1 MSVRTKR
8 AAEKAEK
15 LVAELQIRSI
25 PVDVNQVA
33 EALGLM
39 ILYQSLGDDVS
50 GLLVTQGDTATICVH
65 ESHPAVRQRFT
76 IAHEIA
82 HFYLKHQFEPG
93 EQVHVDEGWKISAR
107 GPLAALGLD
116 RQEIEANQFA
126 ASLLMP
132 ETLIRERLKQIG
144 RPSDV
149 AVSELAR
156 QFKVSEQAMAIRLT
170 TLHL

>member
-1 MSVRTKR
+1 VSVRTKR

-50 GLLVTQGDTATICVH
+50 GLLVTQGDTATICVQ

-107 GPLAALGLD
+107 GPLTALGLD

-132 ETLIRERLKQIG
+132 ETLVRERLKQIG

-156 QFKVSEQAMAIRLT
+156 QFKVSEQAMTIRLT